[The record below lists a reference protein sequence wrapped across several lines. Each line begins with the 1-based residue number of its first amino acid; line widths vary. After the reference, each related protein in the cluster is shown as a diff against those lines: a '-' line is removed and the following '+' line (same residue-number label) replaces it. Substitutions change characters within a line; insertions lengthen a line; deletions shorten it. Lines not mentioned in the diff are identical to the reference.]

1 MSNIQDR
8 IKELESKLT
17 GNLMQDME
25 IKDEI
30 HQLTMEL
37 NNVAPVCSMEEGC
50 LTCGS

>member
-1 MSNIQDR
+1 MSNIKDR

-17 GNLMQDME
+17 GNLINDME

-30 HQLTMEL
+30 HQLNMEL
-37 NNVAPVCSMEEGC
+37 NNVSPSCSMEEGC